1 MKYKSNYN
9 IKLSYQLLFSSLIIC
24 GAIELNPGPQG
35 TPVSHENTLSI
46 FHANIRSLRNKL
58 SDSIDIPVVEDFDII
73 FSTETHLDNSIS
85 GCGWLN
91 ELNLWSI
98 AYDLHYCRVARIIE
112 DRIK

>member
-1 MKYKSNYN
+1 MSWCLVKYKSNYN
-9 IKLSYQLLFSSLIIC
+9 ILLSDLLLFRLMIVC
-24 GAIELNPGPQG
+24 GDIESNLDLQG

-91 ELNLWSI
+91 ELGRWI
-98 AYDLHYCRVARIIE
+98 
-112 DRIK
+112 